1 MLERQ
6 LSAFISIVVSS
17 RVVVFRG
24 RASAQDLP
32 VADHGRMLR
41 SERRACRRA
50 LRAAL
55 LASTCLGVI
64 AMFAPDAAQA
74 VDGTWNGPGGE
85 WTTGVNW
92 SSTPTVPDG
101 SATFANNGAPTSVT
115 ISAST
120 SINTI
125 QFGAGVP
132 AYSFILQG
140 NGTTLTVTG
149 TGIVNNSASAPSFT
163 NNAIF
168 LFSGTSTAG
177 NATITDNGTVRFLD
191 TSTAGNAAININ
203 SGAQLQFFNTSTGG
217 NATITNNSNLDFFN
231 SSSAGNATIINNYNF
246 RFADT
251 STAGNATITNNAGG
265 LSFAN
270 TSTAGSASITNNTI
284 LNFNGSSSAGNAT
297 IINNGGGTLNFNGTS
312 TAGNAGITNNS
323 IIQFF
328 GTSTAGTATINN
340 SLANLSFFNNSSAGS
355 ATITNNFGIEFNDSS
370 TAGTAV
376 ITNNGAGVLN
386 FHGTSTVGNATLT
399 NNALTQ
405 FFDTSTAGSAGITNN
420 GSLNF
425 NGASTAGSAAIT
437 NTVTGSVG
445 FAGASSAGS
454 ATIINDTGATVN
466 FASTGSAGN
475 ATITNQGTVGFFNT
489 STAGSASIANT
500 ITNSGVL
507 FFADTSTAG
516 SATIANT
523 LGIVE
528 FRNGSTAGSA
538 TITNGSLLNFRNS
551 STAGGATIT
560 NSGTLGFRD
569 TSTAD
574 NATVTNNNLTQ
585 FFNTST
591 AGSGSITNNGRLNF
605 NGTST
610 AGNAAI
616 TNNAG
621 AMVNFLN
628 TSSAG
633 KATVTSYGSLTF
645 SNSSTAGSAA
655 ITSSFVVLFSDTS
668 TADNATI
675 TSNSFLRFFDT
686 STAGNAT
693 ITNNGSLRF
702 VNTSTGGTA
711 RLINGAGGSIDLS
724 LLTSAG
730 ITAGSIEGAGTI
742 SLGSKNLQ
750 AGGNN
755 LATTFSGV
763 LQDGG
768 FGGGSGGSLT
778 KTGTGTLTLAG
789 VNTYTG
795 ATAVDGGTLI
805 VDGSIAS
812 SALTVNAG
820 ATLGGSGTVGNT
832 TINGGTLAPG
842 NSIGTLTVQ
851 GNLVFTSAASYLVE
865 VSPASADRTNVAGT
879 ATLGGAT
886 VRATFAAG
894 TYVAKQYTI
903 VNATGGVI
911 GTFSSLVN
919 TNLPSGFTPSLSY
932 DGNNAYLDLALNFTP
947 PNGPTPPD
955 FGSGLNVNQ
964 RNVGNALINFFNT
977 TGGIPL
983 VFGALTPAG
992 LTQLSGEIGTG
1003 AQQTTFNAM
1012 NQFMGV
1018 ISDPFITGRGDPISG
1033 GGSPNAYADESM
1045 AYAAKGSGRARS
1057 ERDAYAALYTKA
1069 PPLQPSFEQRW
1080 SVWAAGFGGSQRT
1093 DGNTVVGSNDTRSS
1107 VYGVAV
1113 GADYRFSPNTIA
1125 GFALAGGGTNFSVN
1139 NLGSGR
1145 SDLFQAGGFIRHNV
1159 GPAYITGALAY
1170 GWQDITTDRFVTV
1183 AGVDQLRA
1191 QFNANAWSGRVESGY
1206 RFVAQG
1212 FGITPYAAGQFTT
1225 FDLPTYS
1232 EQAIVGSNTFALAY
1246 NSKSVTDTRS
1256 ELGLRTDKSFAMPDG
1271 ILTLR
1276 GRAAWAHDFNP
1287 DRSIA
1292 ATFQTLPGASFVV
1305 NGAAMASDSAL
1316 VTAAVEK
1323 KWLNGWSAAATFEGE
1338 FSNVT
1343 RSYAG
1348 KGVVRYTW

>member
-1 MLERQ
+1 MGRAARAVL
-6 LSAFISIVVSS
+6 LVSS
-17 RVVVFRG
+17 ALVAAALP
-24 RASAQDLP
+24 ASAQDATWLTSP
-32 VADHGRMLR
+32 TSGDFNAAANWTPAAVPTGTAFFGTSNQNNVSFLADTFVGGWTFNAGA
-41 SERRACRRA
+41 SSYTFTNGQT
-50 LRAAL
+50 
-55 LASTCLGVI
+55 LAFNGAGIVI
-64 AMFAPDAAQA
+64 
-74 VDGTWNGPGGE
+74 NG
-85 WTTGVNW
+85 
-92 SSTPTVPDG
+92 G
-101 SATFANNGAPTSVT
+101 SAA
-115 ISAST
+115 I
-120 SINTI
+120 
-125 QFGAGVP
+125 
-132 AYSFILQG
+132 
-140 NGTTLTVTG
+140 
-149 TGIVNNSASAPSFT
+149 T
-163 NNAIF
+163 NNNTLVF
-168 LFSGTSTAG
+168 LA
-177 NATITDNGTVRFLD
+177 
-191 TSTAGNAAININ
+191 TSTAGNAAITNNI
-203 SGAQLQFFNTSTGG
+203 GAARFLNTSTAGS
-217 NATITNNSNLDFFN
+217 ATITNQDALEFFN
-231 SSSAGNATIINNYNF
+231 S
-246 RFADT
+246 
-251 STAGNATITNNAGG
+251 STAGNATITNNAFLRFFSTSTGGTARLINGAGGNIDLSSLTSAGITAGSIEGAGTISLGSKNLQVGGNNLSTTFSGILQDGG
-265 LSFAN
+265 LGGGTGGSLTKTGTGTLTLSGAN
-270 TSTAGSASITNNTI
+270 TYTGATTVDGGTLTVDGSIASSTLTVNAGGTLNFSGASSAGSTSIINNGGGSLNFFNSSTAGSASITNNSTI
-284 LNFNGSSSAGNAT
+284 QF
-297 IINNGGGTLNFNGTS
+297 FDTS
-312 TAGNAGITNNS
+312 TAGS
-323 IIQFF
+323 
-328 GTSTAGTATINN
+328 ATINN
-340 SLANLSFFNNSSAGS
+340 GLANLYFFNNSSAGA
-355 ATITNNFGIEFNDSS
+355 ATITNNFGIEFRDSS
-370 TAGTAV
+370 TAGAAV

-386 FHGTSTVGNATLT
+386 FHGTSTAGSATLT
-399 NNALTQ
+399 NNALIQ

-420 GSLNF
+420 GALNF

-437 NTVTGSVG
+437 NTATGSVG

-466 FASTGSAGN
+466 FGATGSAGN

-560 NSGTLGFRD
+560 NSSALGFRD
-569 TSTAD
+569 SSTAD
-574 NATVTNNNLTQ
+574 NATITNNNLTQ

-591 AGSGSITNNGRLNF
+591 AGSASITNNGR
-605 NGTST
+605 
-610 AGNAAI
+610 
-616 TNNAG
+616 
-621 AMVNFLN
+621 
-628 TSSAG
+628 
-633 KATVTSYGSLTF
+633 
-645 SNSSTAGSAA
+645 
-655 ITSSFVVLFSDTS
+655 
-668 TADNATI
+668 
-675 TSNSFLRFFDT
+675 
-686 STAGNAT
+686 
-693 ITNNGSLRF
+693 LRF

-724 LLTSAG
+724 LLSSAG
-730 ITAGSIEGAGTI
+730 ITAGSIEGAGAI
-742 SLGSKNLQ
+742 FLGSKNLQ
-750 AGGNN
+750 VGGNN

-778 KTGTGTLTLAG
+778 KAGTGTLTLAG

-805 VDGSIAS
+805 VDGSIAN

-820 ATLGGSGTVGNT
+820 GTLGGSGTVGNT
-832 TINGGTLAPG
+832 TINGGALAPG

-851 GNLVFTSAASYLVE
+851 GNLVFTSAASYLIE

-903 VNATGGVI
+903 VNASGGVI

-983 VFGALTPAG
+983 VFGTLTPTG

-1003 AQQTTFNAM
+1003 VQQTTFNAM
-1012 NQFMGV
+1012 DQFMGV
-1018 ISDPFITGRGDPISG
+1018 ISDPFITGRGDPIGG

-1113 GADYRFSPNTIA
+1113 GADYRFSPNTIV
-1125 GFALAGGGTNFSVN
+1125 GFALAGGGTNFAVAN
-1139 NLGSGR
+1139 NLGGGR

-1159 GPAYITGALAY
+1159 GPAYITGAVAY
-1170 GWQDITTDRFVTV
+1170 GWQDVTTDRFVTV

-1191 QFNANAWSGRVESGY
+1191 QFNANAWSGRVEGGY
-1206 RFVAQG
+1206 RFVTQG
-1212 FGITPYAAGQFTT
+1212 LGVTPYTAGQFVT
-1225 FDLPTYS
+1225 FDLPTYA
-1232 EQAIVGSNTFALAY
+1232 EQAIVGSNIFALAY

-1276 GRAAWAHDFNP
+1276 GRLAWAHDFNP
-1287 DRSIA
+1287 DRDVA

-1305 NGAAMASDSAL
+1305 NGAAMAADSAL
-1316 VTAAVEK
+1316 VTASSEM